1 MPAPTDY
8 YELLGVS
15 KTASADDIKK
25 AYRKFAMKYHPD
37 RNPGDKNA
45 EEMFKK
51 GSEAYEVLSD
61 PAKRQRYDQFGP
73 DGVKSQFGPGGFNFD
88 RDFTHGADLADILSQ
103 LFGGAG
109 GGAAGRRRRGGSI
122 FDIFGGMDGEEED
135 DPNGPQDGADLR
147 YDLTISFEESL
158 FGVTRS
164 VDLPLEKECPDCH
177 GSGAAAGTRRES
189 CKHCGGSGYVTTRQ
203 AFFQMRQPCPV
214 CRGAGTVVRTPCRTC
229 AGTGRVKD
237 RATIQLHVPRG
248 VETGTHL
255 RVAGRGEPGMRGGRA
270 GDLHV
275 VVHVRESDLFERQGD
290 DLLVEVPVAPD
301 VAALGG
307 EVEVPTIDGPA
318 KLRLAPGTPD
328 GKLFRMRGKGAPIV
342 NGRGAGDLIV
352 RVAVEIPAR
361 LNARQ
366 KRALED
372 FRAAYDDASYPRAGA
387 FRDRIASFLKA
398 RETLQ
403 K

>member
-1 MPAPTDY
+1 
-8 YELLGVS
+8 
-15 KTASADDIKK
+15 
-25 AYRKFAMKYHPD
+25 
-37 RNPGDKNA
+37 
-45 EEMFKK
+45 
-51 GSEAYEVLSD
+51 
-61 PAKRQRYDQFGP
+61 
-73 DGVKSQFGPGGFNFD
+73 
-88 RDFTHGADLADILSQ
+88 
-103 LFGGAG
+103 
-109 GGAAGRRRRGGSI
+109 
-122 FDIFGGMDGEEED
+122 
-135 DPNGPQDGADLR
+135 
-147 YDLTISFEESL
+147 
-158 FGVTRS
+158 
-164 VDLPLEKECPDCH
+164 
-177 GSGAAAGTRRES
+177 
-189 CKHCGGSGYVTTRQ
+189 
-203 AFFQMRQPCPV
+203 
-214 CRGAGTVVRTPCRTC
+214 
-229 AGTGRVKD
+229 
-237 RATIQLHVPRG
+237 
-248 VETGTHL
+248 
-255 RVAGRGEPGMRGGRA
+255 MRGGRA